1 MPKDVMQGG
10 RFMRKNNGGTLQLAI
25 GWVVS
30 AFALIAGLFLLILI
44 YTESAYSW
52 GHADRVDYYIK
63 LFLPIMAALNVGTVF
78 LAIGYTLKLT
88 YIPEEKDYLDNT
100 EKEAGNNQNQIE
112 TKTTEKSETKTTKNS
127 ETKANEEN
135 GAKPVEIENKNDEK
149 DEKDGMIICPH
160 CGREQRMNY
169 FGCIYCHEKME

>member
-1 MPKDVMQGG
+1 
-10 RFMRKNNGGTLQLAI
+10 MRKNNGGTLQLAI

-63 LFLPIMAALNVGTVF
+63 LFFPLMVALNVGTVF

-88 YIPEEKDYLDNT
+88 YIPDEENYLDNT
-100 EKEAGNNQNQIE
+100 EKEAENNQNQIE
-112 TKTTEKSETKTTKNS
+112 TKTTEKSETK
-127 ETKANEEN
+127 ANEEN
-135 GAKPVEIENKNDEK
+135 GAKPVEKENKNVD
-149 DEKDGMIICPH
+149 KDGMVICPH
-160 CGREQRMNY
+160 CGKEQRMNY